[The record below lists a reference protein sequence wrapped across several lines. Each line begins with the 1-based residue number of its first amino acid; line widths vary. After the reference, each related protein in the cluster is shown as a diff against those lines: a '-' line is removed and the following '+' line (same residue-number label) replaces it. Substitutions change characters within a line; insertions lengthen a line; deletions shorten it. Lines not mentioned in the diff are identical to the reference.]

1 MWVVLLLVFT
11 SRCSTQSTAVVDGKI
26 TLSPD
31 WKPVV
36 YLVQPRNFGEIAASF
51 LGTVLDSA
59 ALKPDGSFVFPAI
72 KVNPEQPLFQLCMV
86 RSGAKYANQLY
97 DDNPLNANYMPLLLR
112 RGERLEIQAD
122 AERFQATFTLKKPSA
137 ENQDLL
143 HLRDIRQ
150 QSYTQQQQV
159 LQSTV
164 DHEEGAGLLEQEDA
178 LRKFQAPL
186 MAFAD
191 SCTLLFP
198 ALVATRWVSTTADY
212 ERIPEFIA
220 GQCKKW
226 QAAPQ
231 SLWTAGLCQ
240 AGDKNR
246 LPVLL
251 GDTIPNYS
259 LPMLAG
265 DTIMLQKLLGNRLT
279 ILDIWA
285 SWCMPCRRENRE
297 VLAPVWA
304 QYHDKG
310 LQILGYSIDSSPAA
324 WKAAVA
330 KDGAVWPHASHLS
343 GDATP
348 FLETLKIS
356 TIPANFILDGN
367 GVVVAKNLHGD
378 VLRAFLDN
386 YFH

>member
-1 MWVVLLLVFT
+1 VLLLAFT
-11 SRCSTQSTAVVDGKI
+11 SRCSTQSSAVVSGKI
-26 TLSPD
+26 TPAPD

-51 LGTVLDSA
+51 MGTVVDSA
-59 ALKPDGSFVFPAI
+59 AVKPDGSFLFPAI
-72 KVNPEQPLFQLCMV
+72 MVNLEQPLFQLCLV
-86 RSGAKYANQLY
+86 HVGAKYANQLY
-97 DDNPLNANYMPLLLR
+97 DDNPLNANYMPLVLQP
-112 RGERLEIQAD
+112 GDRLEIQAD
-122 AERFQATFTLKKPSA
+122 AARFQATFALKSPSA
-137 ENQDLL
+137 ENKALL
-143 HLRDIRQ
+143 NLRDIRH
-150 QSYTQQQQV
+150 QSYAQQQQV

-164 DHEEGAGLLEQEDA
+164 EHEDGAGLMEQEDA
-178 LRKFQAPL
+178 MRRFQAPL
-186 MAFAD
+186 IAFAD
-191 SCTLLFP
+191 SVALLFS

-226 QAAPQ
+226 QSAAQ
-231 SLWTAGLCQ
+231 NTWVSSLCQ

-251 GDTIPNYS
+251 GDTIPNYP

-265 DTIMLQKLLGNRLT
+265 DTVMLQQLLGKRLT

-297 VLAPVWA
+297 VLAPIWA
-304 QYHDKG
+304 QYRSKG

-330 KDGAVWPHASHLS
+330 KDGAIWPHASHLS

-356 TIPANFILDGN
+356 TIPANFILDDK
-367 GVVVAKNLHGD
+367 GVIIAKNLHGD
-378 VLRAFLDN
+378 ALRVFLEH
-386 YFH
+386 YFR